1 MMGCRPQI
9 ETTCYLF
16 TVGSIVSID
25 GFSSVGMVCSTVESA
40 VFVVSPKTVIFE
52 DIKHRCKL
60 GEEKDAITI
69 CLAPKIKYELLE

>member
-1 MMGCRPQI
+1 MIR
-9 ETTCYLF
+9 
-16 TVGSIVSID
+16 
-25 GFSSVGMVCSTVESA
+25 STVESA

-69 CLAPKIKYELLE
+69 CLAPKVKYELLE